1 MLLDLGLH
9 FFFLCHSFSF
19 SMPATALPKLICS
32 FSIHS
37 SRLINSTT
45 RLPIHSIIKQV
56 DGKSGR
62 MWYLQN
68 FLMHHA
74 YLRLLLAAAPCFLWV
89 GGMSAESDRKKNFFP
104 PVCGPQVWWCHPA
117 THGEV
122 CLRELWVEGALC
134 FLLCLKGSFS
144 KKKKGGG
151 DLSPTNLKI
160 VKSAGQV
167 LHFFGYVD
175 SAVNS
180 TSQKY
185 ISIGIR
191 AAISSGFKPVLSSL
205 NKSSR
210 GEVAEQKY

>member
-1 MLLDLGLH
+1 MLPSIFVTVINHSISHFLNDMLLDLGLH

-151 DLSPTNLKI
+151 GSLTH
-160 VKSAGQV
+160 KS
-167 LHFFGYVD
+167 
-175 SAVNS
+175 
-180 TSQKY
+180 
-185 ISIGIR
+185 
-191 AAISSGFKPVLSSL
+191 
-205 NKSSR
+205 
-210 GEVAEQKY
+210 